1 MPLIFSTIIHMQT
14 ERLEIRLLKKSDA
27 ASFYAAVES
36 SRAELDRFLPWPA
49 RMLSERDASDHIGNY
64 VLQEQLG
71 NGGLWGIFQKP
82 DARAR
87 CKKEDTFHALKSL
100 IPEGSEKPTENF
112 LIGALY
118 LHYISESN
126 SSGAIGY
133 WLATEHTGKGYATE
147 ALNAFCN
154 YLLDPAGEYALNRIE
169 AHAAVQNTQSTALLK
184 RCHFTKEGL
193 CREYEKLHG
202 EFLDHLQFSLLRSDL
217 R

>member
-1 MPLIFSTIIHMQT
+1 MQT

-27 ASFYAAVES
+27 ATFYAAVES
-36 SRAELDRFLPWPA
+36 SRAELERFLPWPA

-82 DARAR
+82 DTKAR

-118 LHYISESN
+118 LHYVSESN

-169 AHAAVQNTQSTALLK
+169 VHTAVKNNQSIALLK
-184 RCHFTKEGL
+184 RAGFSEEGI
-193 CREYEKLHG
+193 CREYENLRG
-202 EFLDHLQFSLLRSDL
+202 IFIDHYRFSLLKRDL
-217 R
+217 QNREL

>member
-1 MPLIFSTIIHMQT
+1 MQT

-27 ASFYAAVES
+27 ATFYAAVES

-82 DARAR
+82 DARAII
-87 CKKEDTFHALKSL
+87 S
-100 IPEGSEKPTENF
+100 EGSEKPTENF

-126 SSGAIGY
+126 SSSAIGY

-202 EFLDHLQFSLLRSDL
+202 TFLDHLQFSLLRSDL